1 MYSKTNSIISKVLYV
16 LLSLAGVYLA
26 VRFLLPWTAP
36 LVLAF
41 LGAAALEKPVGWIV
55 RRRYLPRG
63 AAAGLCVLSFLAV
76 LGGLLWI
83 LLQRLISE
91 ARALAG
97 RMPEIASALS
107 AKLELWNEK
116 LQQLAHRVPDE
127 LEQLIARA
135 YSGAADYLERVPELL
150 SEKAVELASGF
161 FSALPTVLLFAV
173 TLVMGLYFISAAYP
187 GFVGFIKRQ
196 IPKGSLEK
204 LGRVKADLQRSIGK
218 YFKAQLIMMVITFF
232 ELLAA
237 FFFMRLDY
245 ALVPALAIAVIDA
258 LPVFGAGTVLLP
270 WAGYEL
276 LAGDAARGAALAVT
290 YGTIT
295 ILRSCIQAK
304 LLGDQLGLHPIATLA
319 CIYAGWKLW
328 GIWGMVTFPIGAIS
342 LKRLNDSGVIHIWN
356 TEDKNDRDNI
366 LYSGRN
372 GHEHSGRH
380 EYPSG

>member
-1 MYSKTNSIISKVLYV
+1 MYSKTNSIISKVLYA

-36 LVLAF
+36 LILAF
-41 LGAAALEKPVGWIV
+41 LGAAVLEKPVGWMV
-55 RRRYLPRG
+55 RRRFLPRA
-63 AAAGLCVLSFLAV
+63 AAAGLCVLGSLAV

-97 RMPEIASALS
+97 RMPEIAAALS
-107 AKLELWNEK
+107 AKLEIWNDK
-116 LQQLAHRVPDE
+116 FQTLADRVPDE
-127 LEQLIARA
+127 LEQFMARA
-135 YSGAADYLERVPELL
+135 YSGAADYLERVPGLL

-187 GFVGFIKRQ
+187 GFVSFLKMQ
-196 IPKGSLEK
+196 IPQRGFEK

-328 GIWGMVTFPIGAIS
+328 GIWGMILFPLATLLAKQFWDAG
-342 LKRLNDSGVIHIWN
+342 K
-356 TEDKNDRDNI
+356 KN
-366 LYSGRN
+366 
-372 GHEHSGRH
+372 
-380 EYPSG
+380 